1 MVDKDKLITQLSL
14 KNGLI
19 LALVW
24 LVIYSLLYF
33 INPVMI
39 FTNFW
44 IPLLIWVILIVLL
57 VMVGI
62 STRKEVGGFW
72 TFGQAFKSFLI
83 ISLILSFTSVIYSL
97 VLVKVI
103 NPNYPT
109 EAAAA
114 IQDSQKAMMVKFG
127 VPPEKI
133 DEAIAKAGN
142 PAEKLQPTLKN
153 LTINFGVSI
162 AVFGVISLILA
173 AILKKNEPIVF
184 TTLPEDEALPKA

>member
-14 KNGLI
+14 KKGLI

-173 AILKKNEPIVF
+173 AILKKNEAIVF
-184 TTLPEDEALPKA
+184 TTLPEDEALPEA